1 MSVCFQFS
9 HSLFLSRAVLTDTW
23 AYVTVQPV
31 GFVPVAVG
39 KSAEDLV
46 PRGMFRKIHLHI
58 CFIIRHTLLLTP
70 KNFIFAKMTLKVPII
85 FFYIS
90 LSCSYCKYGSCR

>member
-1 MSVCFQFS
+1 MRVCFQFS
-9 HSLFLSRAVLTDTW
+9 HSLFLSRALLTD
-23 AYVTVQPV
+23 
-31 GFVPVAVG
+31 VPVAVG

-46 PRGMFRKIHLHI
+46 PRGMFRKIHLDI

-70 KNFIFAKMTLKVPII
+70 KNFIFVKMTLKVPII

-90 LSCSYCKYGSCR
+90 LSCSYCKFGSYR

>member
-1 MSVCFQFS
+1 MRVCFQFS
-9 HSLFLSRAVLTDTW
+9 HSLFLSRALLTD
-23 AYVTVQPV
+23 
-31 GFVPVAVG
+31 VPVAVG

-46 PRGMFRKIHLHI
+46 PRGMFRKIHLDI

-70 KNFIFAKMTLKVPII
+70 KNFIFAKMTLKVSII

-90 LSCSYCKYGSCR
+90 LSCSYCKFGSYR

>member
-1 MSVCFQFS
+1 MRVCFQFS

-46 PRGMFRKIHLHI
+46 PRGMFRKIHLDI

-70 KNFIFAKMTLKVPII
+70 QK
-85 FFYIS
+85 FYFR
-90 LSCSYCKYGSCR
+90 KDDFKGSNYLFLYKSKLFLL

>member
-1 MSVCFQFS
+1 MRVCFQFS
-9 HSLFLSRAVLTDTW
+9 HSLFLSRALLTD
-23 AYVTVQPV
+23 
-31 GFVPVAVG
+31 VPVAVG

-46 PRGMFRKIHLHI
+46 PRGMFRKIHLDI
-58 CFIIRHTLLLTP
+58 CFIMRHTLLLTP

-90 LSCSYCKYGSCR
+90 LSCSYCKFGSYR

>member
-1 MSVCFQFS
+1 MRVCFQFS
-9 HSLFLSRAVLTDTW
+9 HSLFLSRALLTD
-23 AYVTVQPV
+23 
-31 GFVPVAVG
+31 VPVAVG

-46 PRGMFRKIHLHI
+46 PRGMFRKIHLDI

>member
-1 MSVCFQFS
+1 MRVCFQFS
-9 HSLFLSRAVLTDTW
+9 HSLFLSRALLTD
-23 AYVTVQPV
+23 
-31 GFVPVAVG
+31 VPVAVG

-46 PRGMFRKIHLHI
+46 PRGMFRKIHPDI

-70 KNFIFAKMTLKVPII
+70 KNFIFVKMTLKVPII

-90 LSCSYCKYGSCR
+90 LSCSYCKFGSYR

>member
-1 MSVCFQFS
+1 MRVCFQFS
-9 HSLFLSRAVLTDTW
+9 HSLFLSRALLTD
-23 AYVTVQPV
+23 
-31 GFVPVAVG
+31 VPVAVG

-46 PRGMFRKIHLHI
+46 PRGMFRKIHLDI

-90 LSCSYCKYGSCR
+90 LSCSYCKFGSYR